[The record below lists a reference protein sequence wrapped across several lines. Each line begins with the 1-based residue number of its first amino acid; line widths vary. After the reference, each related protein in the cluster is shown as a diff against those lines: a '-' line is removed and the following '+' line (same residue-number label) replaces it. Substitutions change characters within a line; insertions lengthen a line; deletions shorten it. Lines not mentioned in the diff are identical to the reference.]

1 MLKTT
6 IAVLALLAAG
16 TTVAHADVKVAVVGP
31 ITGQDAIFFEQMKHG
46 AEDAAAAINK
56 AGGVDGQ
63 KLVLD
68 LEDDACDPKQAVAA
82 ANKVV
87 SNGDVAVIGH
97 FCSSS
102 SIPASDIYADAGIP
116 MISPGSTNPALT
128 DRGLS
133 DVFRTCGRDDK
144 QSAIAAGAI
153 LKMDPKAKVAV
164 VDDRTTY
171 GKGLA
176 DGVRAALAAKG
187 DPATVNDSV
196 TQGTKD
202 FSTLISRLKAANVTF
217 VFYGG
222 YYPEAGLFVRQARD
236 QGFKAKFMSGDAL
249 ASAEFGNLAGTASE
263 GVFMT
268 FSPDARKNPQAAA
281 AVKKFR
287 DEHYE
292 PEGYTLYTYAALQA
306 YAEAANDAKST
317 DGTKVSAALHKDAFD
332 TVIGKIRFDEKG
344 DVNAEPY
351 VVYLWKG
358 GKYEPMN

>member
-1 MLKTT
+1 MLKM
-6 IAVLALLAAG
+6 IAAVALLAAG
-16 TTVAHADVKVAVVGP
+16 TASARADVRIAIAGP
-31 ITGQDAIFFEQMKHG
+31 MTGQNATFFEQMKHG
-46 AEDAAAAINK
+46 AEDAAAAIDK
-56 AGGVDGQ
+56 AGGIDGQ
-63 KLVLD
+63 KIVFD

-102 SIPASDIYADAGIP
+102 SIPASDVYADSGIP
-116 MISPGSTNPALT
+116 MISPGSTNPAFT

-133 DVFRTCGRDDK
+133 DIFRTCGRDDK
-144 QSAIAAGAI
+144 QSAVAADAI
-153 LKMDPKAKVAV
+153 LKMDPQAKVAV
-164 VDDRTTY
+164 IDDRTTY

-176 DGVRAALAAKG
+176 DGVRAALTAKG
-187 DPATVNDSV
+187 KPPAVDDSV

-202 FSTLISRLKAANVTF
+202 FSTLISRLKSANVGF

-222 YYPEAGLFVRQARD
+222 YYPEAGLFVRQARE
-236 QGFKAKFMSGDAL
+236 QGFKARFMGGDGIA
-249 ASAEFGNLAGTASE
+249 AADFGNVAGSASD

-268 FSPDARKNPQAAA
+268 FSPDARKNPMAAA
-281 AVKKFR
+281 AVKTFR

-306 YAEAANDAKST
+306 YAAAANAAKST
-317 DGTKVSAALHKDAFD
+317 DGEKVSAALHKGTFD

-344 DVNAEPY
+344 DPNAEAY

-358 GKYEPMN
+358 GKYAPMK